1 MFNFILFDLL
11 PLCDLLRREKIDAMS
26 RQEFKEASGV
36 FNDWNPREKMIK
48 NKTDD
53 GGIDGALNSVVC
65 VAEEV
70 VKDPEGLG
78 ADSDEDALLTKAS
91 YENVCVI
98 WLYVN
103 CGNVINYSLWCIVGQ
118 YGDAG

>member
-1 MFNFILFDLL
+1 
-11 PLCDLLRREKIDAMS
+11 MS
-26 RQEFKEASGV
+26 RQEFEEASGV
-36 FNDWNPREKMIK
+36 FKDWKPREKMTK

-78 ADSDEDALLTKAS
+78 ADSDEDGLLTKTS
-91 YENVCVI
+91 YDNVCVI

-103 CGNVINYSLWCIVGQ
+103 CVNVINYSLWCIVGQ